1 MSPMVGRCVRISAA
15 MSSSVDYL
23 LVGHV
28 SRDLTPEGPRL
39 GGTVAFA
46 GLAAQ
51 ALGRKPGIITSA
63 AADLDLSPLG
73 DIPLRVQPATQTT
86 TFENRYDDDGRRQ
99 QILHAQAAPLTADLY
114 PHDWD
119 WSPILHLA
127 PIANEVDPA
136 WVSRYSLT
144 IGLTPQG
151 WLRQWDADGR
161 VFARDWPEAAAVLS
175 KASAVVLSRED
186 LRDEAQFNLF
196 RRHCALL
203 VLTDGARG
211 CQVFWGSE
219 TPHIPAPA
227 VTAVDPTGAGDI
239 FAAAFFIRFAETS
252 DAWRAAEFA
261 NEKAA
266 LSVTQ
271 TTLAA
276 KIETLKMS
284 EK

>member
-1 MSPMVGRCVRISAA
+1 MSPMVGRCVRILAA
-15 MSSSVDYL
+15 MSFSVDYL

-28 SRDLTPEGPRL
+28 SRDLTPDGPRL
-39 GGTVAFA
+39 GGTVTFA

-51 ALGRKPGIITSA
+51 ALGCQPGVVTSA
-63 AADLDLSPLG
+63 AADLDLSPLDG
-73 DIPLRVQPATQTT
+73 IPLRVQPAAQTT
-86 TFENRYDDDGRRQ
+86 TFENRYEADGRRQ
-99 QILHAQAAPLTADLY
+99 QILHAQAAPLPANLY
-114 PHDWD
+114 PNDWG
-119 WSPILHLA
+119 WPSILHLA

-136 WVSRYSLT
+136 WAAHYSLT

-175 KASAVVLSRED
+175 KVSAVVLSRED
-186 LRDEAQFNLF
+186 MRDEAQLNLF
-196 RRHCALL
+196 RRHCPLV

-219 TPHIPAPA
+219 TPHIAAPT

-239 FAAAFFIRFAETS
+239 FAAAFFIRLAQTG

-266 LSVTQ
+266 RSVTQ
-271 TTLAA
+271 ATLAA
-276 KIETLKMS
+276 KIETLK